1 MAVTRTVFFPPFSA
15 TPVWVSSAE
24 VSASTVKVNAVGA
37 TSSSVIVPV
46 AVAAED
52 SSALVGSDNWMRKV
66 SSGSSITSAAV
77 ATVTVVDVD
86 PAVMVTSVAV
96 VWAV

>member
-52 SSALVGSDNWMRKV
+52 SSALVGSDNTTLNV
-66 SSGSSITSAAV
+66 SLGSSITSSVV
-77 ATVTVVDVD
+77 ATVTVVEVD
-86 PAVMVTSVAV
+86 PAAMVISVAV
-96 VWAV
+96 WAV